1 MSMGQVKVFGLK
13 EVLNSRKKLVS
24 SVIHS
29 CMVDALA
36 FPEEKK
42 FQRFFL
48 MDEEDFFFSND
59 RSEDYM
65 IIEISMFEGRSVAT
79 KKKLI
84 RLLYERLTSKCK
96 VRKED
101 IELTIFE
108 TPKHHWGIRGL
119 PGDELSL
126 NYNVDL

>member
-1 MSMGQVKVFGLK
+1 MGQVKVFGLK
-13 EVLNSRKKLVS
+13 DVLNSRKKLVS
-24 SVIHS
+24 SIIHS
-29 CMVDALA
+29 CMVDALE

-59 RSEDYM
+59 RSENYM
-65 IIEISMFEGRSVAT
+65 VIEISMFEGRSIAT

-84 RLLYERLTSKCK
+84 QLLYERLTSKCK
-96 VRKED
+96 MRKED

-119 PGDELSL
+119 PGDELAL

>member
-1 MSMGQVKVFGLK
+1 MGQVKVFGLK